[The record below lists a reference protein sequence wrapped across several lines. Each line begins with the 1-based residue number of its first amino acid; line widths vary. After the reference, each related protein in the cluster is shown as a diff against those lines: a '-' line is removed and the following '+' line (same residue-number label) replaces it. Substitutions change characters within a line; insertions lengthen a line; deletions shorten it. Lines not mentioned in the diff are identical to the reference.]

1 MNALN
6 TCKYCNNGDISK
18 YTPYEH
24 YDVFE
29 CNSCKLISWKSIPE
43 CCRNPVKKI
52 VAHWIDKFNFLI
64 RIQCE
69 NCGGCL
75 NMKKPLEHEKYH
87 KQVKGKFSLV
97 KHTNW
102 ITSKTLENEYIFSI
116 SKALKFANTNYAKY
130 LNHLKSPYWKNI
142 RKKALERDNNLC
154 QSCLKTPAN
163 EIHHLTYLNLGNE
176 KIEDL
181 ISLCSECHKNQHL
194 K

>member
-6 TCKYCNNGDISK
+6 TCKYCNSGDISK

-52 VAHWIDKFNFLI
+52 VAQWIDKSNFQI
-64 RIQCE
+64 RIQCK

-75 NMKKPLEHEKYH
+75 NMKKPLDHYKYH
-87 KQVKGKFSLV
+87 KQVKGEFSLV

-102 ITSKTLENEYIFSI
+102 ITSKTSENEYIFSI
-116 SKALKFANTNYAKY
+116 SKALKFANTNFVKY
-130 LNHLKSPYWKNI
+130 LNHLQSPYSKNI
-142 RKKALERDNNLC
+142 RRLVLKRDNYIC
-154 QSCLKTPAN
+154 QECMIAKA
-163 EIHHLTYLNLGNE
+163 EEVRHLTYENMGKEELKN
-176 KIEDL
+176 L
-181 ISLCSECHKNQHL
+181 ISYCRPCHQSVHIR
-194 K
+194 